1 MWLLGLLLFTD
12 TFGYAIVLPLLPLE
26 AARRGAGTLGAGW
39 LFATYSLCQLV
50 CAPALGRWSD
60 RWGRRPVLLLSLL
73 GSAVGFA
80 LMLPGALWPLALSRL
95 VDGATAG
102 NVSVVNAALL
112 DRYPRHEWGRRLTLL
127 STATGL
133 GILAGIGTSALLASR
148 GLRAAAAVAMCLSL
162 VSMILVWRLLPETA
176 GRVRAAA
183 GPSAGWR
190 GLLGL
195 AADVRLAIPAGLAAT
210 TVQAAFLLALP
221 VFLLRRAGFHEV
233 SSGIAIAGLVGLAA
247 AFQALVVTWAM
258 GALGV
263 RRVALGGFG
272 LALAGGVLAAAIQG
286 AAAALVAAAV
296 LMLGVA
302 TLAPALTALIGLC
315 NRALDQ
321 GAIMGVNQSV
331 ASAGQMAGPLLSY
344 GMLDLLSTPAYGAL
358 CAVLAAAGA
367 LLVLPTR
374 PRPDEVGVE
383 RV

>member
-1 MWLLGLLLFTD
+1 VWLLCLLLFTD

-26 AARRGAGTLGAGW
+26 AARRGAGTLGVGW

-50 CAPALGRWSD
+50 CAPVLGRWSD

-73 GSAVGFA
+73 GSAAGFA

-102 NVSVVNAALL
+102 NVSVVNAVLL
-112 DRYPRHEWGRRLTLL
+112 DTFPRREWGRRLAVL

-133 GILAGIGTSALLASR
+133 GILAGIGVSALLASR
-148 GLRAAAAVAMCLSL
+148 GLGAAAAVALVLSL
-162 VSMILVWRLLPETA
+162 VSMTLVWRLLPET
-176 GRVRAAA
+176 VRRDRAP
-183 GPSAGWR
+183 GPRAGWR
-190 GLLGL
+190 QLLGL
-195 AADVRLAIPAGLAAT
+195 AAQARLAVPAGLAAT

-233 SSGIAIAGLVGLAA
+233 PSGIAIAGLVGLAA

-272 LALAGGVLAAAIQG
+272 LALAGGGLAAAAQG
-286 AAAALVAAAV
+286 AAAALAAAAV

-315 NRALDQ
+315 NQALDE

-331 ASAGQMAGPLLSY
+331 ASAGQMAGPLMSY
-344 GMLDLLSTPAYGAL
+344 AALELISTPAYGVL
-358 CAVLAAAGA
+358 CAALAGAGA

-374 PRPDEVGVE
+374 PRGEARLGRD
-383 RV
+383 